1 MDWKTQVRAALEGE
15 HPRLGRSVVFVI
27 FGLIIFS
34 VISVGVE
41 TLPQLPQSARSALLM
56 VEVGIVAV
64 FTAEYLL
71 RILTAPRKLR
81 YIFSF
86 WGFVDLIAILP
97 FYLGLA
103 LDTRS
108 LRAFRILR
116 MFRLLKLVRY
126 SGAADRIAAAFR
138 MVREELV
145 VFSITSFLTLYFC
158 AIGIYY
164 FENEVQPE
172 KFSSV
177 FDSMWWAAVTLTTVG
192 YGDVYPITVG
202 GRIFTVLV
210 LFVALGVIA
219 IPTGL
224 VSSALARVRNEGV
237 PPTDE

>member
-1 MDWKTQVRAALEGE
+1 MDWKTAVSAALQGD
-15 HPRLGRSVVFVI
+15 HPKLGRSIVFII

-41 TLPQLPQSARSALLM
+41 TLPGLPNWLVRGLEIADLF
-56 VEVGIVAV
+56 VVAV
-64 FTAEYLL
+64 FSVEFVL
-71 RILTAPRKLR
+71 RILTAPQKLR

-97 FYLGLA
+97 FYLSLGLD
-103 LDTRS
+103 LRS
-108 LRAFRILR
+108 LRALRILR

-126 SGAADRIAAAFR
+126 SNAADRIGASFR

-145 VFSITSFLTLYFC
+145 VFGLTSFLTLYFC

-164 FENEVQPE
+164 FEHEVQPD

-192 YGDVYPITVG
+192 YGDAYPVTAG
-202 GRIFTVLV
+202 GKVFTVLV

-224 VSSALARVRNEGV
+224 VSSALARVRNEETQG
-237 PPTDE
+237 DD